1 MAIEI
6 IVCEPLKQG
15 ELYAFY
21 KRNNICEEGYGEET
35 SELPLKHEGVW
46 ITAYDDGELIGFAR
60 ALYDGLHGMIM
71 EVDLD
76 LRFQSRNDFYN
87 GCFIETDPHGI
98 AKNMATALLKELRR
112 RGCHYFSSIVYQ
124 DSLEKDFFRSL
135 GFRENTGHV
144 DYTIDARPYV
154 PGGLERGKQIDA
166 EEGGRLC

>member
-98 AKNMATALLKELRR
+98 AKNATAISSSHAIS
-112 RGCHYFSSIVYQ
+112 GMFSVSPA
-124 DSLEKDFFRSL
+124 
-135 GFRENTGHV
+135 T
-144 DYTIDARPYV
+144 YT
-154 PGGLERGKQIDA
+154 
-166 EEGGRLC
+166 RLSPKVMTYPLPAPFG